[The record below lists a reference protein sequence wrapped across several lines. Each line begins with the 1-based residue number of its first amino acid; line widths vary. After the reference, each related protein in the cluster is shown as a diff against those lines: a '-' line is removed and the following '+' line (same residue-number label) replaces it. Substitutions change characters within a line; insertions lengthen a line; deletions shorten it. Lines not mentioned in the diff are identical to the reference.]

1 MSKEKVEKLLNELVS
16 LVENN
21 TKEKKEKDNLI
32 IWSEVSKKLVGKGYL
47 TKKEAKNLN
56 TSELEKVIKKEKSE
70 ECIERIAFF
79 IYKLSQVIPPLNNK
93 FHDLSEKLEVLASSI
108 SKDKVLEPEKM
119 EDILLF
125 MLEIGIG
132 SDLNK
137 AWAEMVRAKINNE
150 TNTFDAEAI
159 VNNVENKISDTIKKK
174 LEKDNEAV
182 LNKERTELMKDINKK
197 AEEATKEWKKKI
209 ITEIYEQ
216 AYETIKKD
224 MEENNGE
231 VENKNEIIN
240 LLMSSAEL

>member
-1 MSKEKVEKLLNELVS
+1 MIE
-16 LVENN
+16 
-21 TKEKKEKDNLI
+21 
-32 IWSEVSKKLVGKGYL
+32 
-47 TKKEAKNLN
+47 
-56 TSELEKVIKKEKSE
+56 KEKSE

-79 IYKLSQVIPPLNNK
+79 IYKLSQVVPPLNQK
-93 FHDLSEKLEVLASSI
+93 FHELSERLESLASSV

-150 TNTFDAEAI
+150 TNNFDAEAV
-159 VNNVENKISDTIKKK
+159 VNRVEERISDTIKKK
-174 LEKDNEAV
+174 LEKDNKEV
-182 LNKERTELMKDINKK
+182 LNKEREALMKDIEKK
-197 AEEATKEWKKKI
+197 QEEMSKEWKKKI

-216 AYETIKKD
+216 AYEAIRKD
-224 MEENNGE
+224 MKENNK
-231 VENKNEIIN
+231 VEDKNEIIN

>member
-1 MSKEKVEKLLNELVS
+1 MSKEKIEKLLNELVEVVDKNS
-16 LVENN
+16 KN
-21 TKEKKEKDNLI
+21 KEESKNLE
-32 IWSEVSKKLVGKGYL
+32 IWSKISDKLVGKGYL
-47 TKKEAKNLN
+47 TKKEAKKFN
-56 TSELEKVIKKEKSE
+56 TSDAAKMIEKEKSE

-79 IYKLSQVIPPLNNK
+79 IYKLSQVVPPLNQK
-93 FHDLSEKLEVLASSI
+93 FHELSERLESLASSV

-150 TNTFDAEAI
+150 TNNFDAEAV
-159 VNNVENKISDTIKKK
+159 VNRVEERISDTIKKK
-174 LEKDNEAV
+174 LEKDNKEV
-182 LNKERTELMKDINKK
+182 LNKEREALMKDIEKK
-197 AEEATKEWKKKI
+197 QEEMSKEWKKKI

-216 AYETIKKD
+216 AYEAIRKD
-224 MEENNGE
+224 MKENNK
-231 VENKNEIIN
+231 VEDKNEIIN